1 MSKLRTLLQGS
12 STEIRDRARQD
23 RLGYGPVLATVF
35 LNIIVQLALPDEGY
49 TRVISA
55 VIAGFTLM
63 LALYAAGVSKR
74 HLKVVGVIVVLSV
87 LASIG
92 GTASQSQA
100 GSILTPTVGFLLSIG
115 APIAIARDLVRQ
127 PEVTTRSVIGA
138 ATIYLLIGVFF
149 GQVYTLM
156 ASAGDTPFFA
166 QGTDGTIAERLYFS
180 FVTITTVGYGDFTA
194 ATQWGRAFAAA
205 EALIG
210 QLYLVT
216 VISVLVG
223 NLGKKNRALEE
234 TARPGADAPAAASQ
248 SAGGSPG
255 ASSTPP
261 AGS

>member
-1 MSKLRTLLQGS
+1 M
-12 STEIRDRARQD
+12 
-23 RLGYGPVLATVF
+23 ATVF

-49 TRVISA
+49 TRVISS
-55 VIAGFTLM
+55 VIAGFTLV
-63 LALYAAGVSKR
+63 LALYAAGVSRR
-74 HLKVVGVIVVLSV
+74 HLKIVGVIVVLSV

-92 GTASQSQA
+92 GTASETNA
-100 GSILTPTVGFLLSIG
+100 GNILTPAVGFMLSIG
-115 APIAIARDLVRQ
+115 APVAIARDLIRQ

-156 ASAGDTPFFA
+156 ATAGDSPFFA

-223 NLGKKNRALEE
+223 NLGRKNKA
-234 TARPGADAPAAASQ
+234 AQPGAQPGGSANPPAA
-248 SAGGSPG
+248 SPQE
-255 ASSTPP
+255 
-261 AGS
+261 

>member
-1 MSKLRTLLQGS
+1 MSYT
-12 STEIRDRARQD
+12 
-23 RLGYGPVLATVF
+23 PVLVTVF
-35 LNIIVQLALPDEGY
+35 LNIIVQLSLPDAGY
-49 TRVISA
+49 TRVISS

-63 LALYAAGVSKR
+63 LAFYAAGVSRR
-74 HLKVVGVIVVLSV
+74 HMKVVGLIAVLSV
-87 LASIG
+87 VASIG
-92 GTASQSQA
+92 GTASESSV
-100 GSILTPTVGFLLSIG
+100 GNILTATVGFMLSIG
-115 APIAIARDLVRQ
+115 APIAIARDLIRQ

-149 GQVYTLM
+149 GQVYSLM
-156 ASAGDTPFFA
+156 ASAGSTPFFA

-223 NLGKKNRALEE
+223 NLGAKRIRG
-234 TARPGADAPAAASQ
+234 TGADAGATGSDSPAAGTGPAH
-248 SAGGSPG
+248 G
-255 ASSTPP
+255 ARD
-261 AGS
+261 A

>member
-1 MSKLRTLLQGS
+1 VKAFFAPRQG
-12 STEIRDRARQD
+12 DAGGD
-23 RLGYGPVLATVF
+23 RLSYTPVLVTVF

-49 TRVISA
+49 TRVISS

-63 LALYAAGVSKR
+63 LAFYAAGVSRR
-74 HLKVVGVIVVLSV
+74 HLRLVGAIVVLSV

-92 GTASQSQA
+92 GTVSQSPV
-100 GSILTPTVGFLLSIG
+100 GTILSTSVGFLLSIG
-115 APIAIARDLVRQ
+115 APVAIARDLIRQ

-149 GQVYTLM
+149 GQVYSLM
-156 ASAGDTPFFA
+156 VAAGETPFFA

-223 NLGKKNRALEE
+223 NLGAKRIKG
-234 TARPGADAPAAASQ
+234 TGDAPA
-248 SAGGSPG
+248 
-255 ASSTPP
+255 P
-261 AGS
+261 AGAAGPDSPATGTGPAHGARDA

>member
-1 MSKLRTLLQGS
+1 MSRLHRLLQGT
-12 STEIRDRARQD
+12 STEVRERARED
-23 RLGYGPVLATVF
+23 RLGYGPVMATVF

-49 TRVISA
+49 TRVISS
-55 VIAGFTLM
+55 VIGGFTLM
-63 LALYAAGVSKR
+63 LALYAAGVSER
-74 HLKVVGVIVVLSV
+74 RLKIVGVIVVLSV

-100 GSILTPTVGFLLSIG
+100 GNILTPAVGFMLSIG
-115 APIAIARDLVRQ
+115 APIAIARDLFRQ

-156 ASAGDTPFFA
+156 ASAGDNPFFA

-194 ATQWGRAFAAA
+194 ATQLGRAFASA

-223 NLGKKNRALEE
+223 NLGRKNKVAG
-234 TARPGADAPAAASQ
+234 PGSQ
-248 SAGGSPG
+248 AGGEQ
-255 ASSTPP
+255 P
-261 AGS
+261 AGSPQK

>member
-1 MSKLRTLLQGS
+1 MSRLERLLQGT
-12 STEIRDRARQD
+12 STEVRERAHQD
-23 RLGYGPVLATVF
+23 RLGYAPVMATVF

-63 LALYAAGVSKR
+63 LAFYAAGVSER
-74 HLKVVGVIVVLSV
+74 RLKIVGVIVVLSV

-100 GSILTPTVGFLLSIG
+100 GNILTPAVGFLLSIG
-115 APIAIARDLVRQ
+115 APLAIARDLIRQ

-156 ASAGDTPFFA
+156 ASAGDNPFFA
-166 QGTDGTIAERLYFS
+166 QGTDGTISERLYFS

-194 ATQWGRAFAAA
+194 ATQLGRAFASA

-223 NLGKKNRALEE
+223 NLGRKNKA
-234 TARPGADAPAAASQ
+234 AGPGAQAGGEQPAA
-248 SAGGSPG
+248 SPQK
-255 ASSTPP
+255 
-261 AGS
+261 

>member
-1 MSKLRTLLQGS
+1 M
-12 STEIRDRARQD
+12 
-23 RLGYGPVLATVF
+23 ATVF

-49 TRVISA
+49 TRVISS

-63 LALYAAGVSKR
+63 LALYAAGVSDR
-74 HLKVVGVIVVLSV
+74 RLKIVGVIVVLSV
-87 LASIG
+87 LASVG
-92 GTASQSQA
+92 GTASQTQA
-100 GSILTPTVGFLLSIG
+100 GNILTPAVGFMLSIG
-115 APIAIARDLVRQ
+115 APVAIARDLFRQ

-156 ASAGDTPFFA
+156 ASAGDNPFFA
-166 QGTDGTIAERLYFS
+166 QGTDGTISERLYFS

-194 ATQWGRAFAAA
+194 ATQLGRAFASA

-223 NLGKKNRALEE
+223 NLGRKNRV
-234 TARPGADAPAAASQ
+234 PGAEPQ
-248 SAGGSPG
+248 PGGN
-255 ASSTPP
+255 PP
-261 AGS
+261 AGSPQK

>member
-1 MSKLRTLLQGS
+1 MKGFFGPRTGDA
-12 STEIRDRARQD
+12 TED
-23 RLGYGPVLATVF
+23 RLSYTPVLVTVF
-35 LNIIVQLALPDEGY
+35 LNIIVQLALPDEGI
-49 TRVISA
+49 TRIVSSI
-55 VIAGFTLM
+55 IAGFTLM
-63 LALYAAGVSKR
+63 LALYAAGISKR
-74 HLKVVGVIVVLSV
+74 HLKIVGVIVVLSV

-92 GTASQSQA
+92 GTASQSKA
-100 GSILTPTVGFLLSIG
+100 GSILTPTVGFMLSIG
-115 APIAIARDLVRQ
+115 APLAIARDLIRQ

-156 ASAGDTPFFA
+156 ASAGDNPFFA

-223 NLGKKNRALEE
+223 NLGKKNKGLAEVGLPES
-234 TARPGADAPAAASQ
+234 D
-248 SAGGSPG
+248 SPG
-255 ASSTPP
+255 SKPGRPSAS
-261 AGS
+261 

>member
-1 MSKLRTLLQGS
+1 MSKLHRLLQGS
-12 STEIRDRARQD
+12 SSEVENRARQD
-23 RLGYGPVLATVF
+23 RLGYGPVLVTVF

-49 TRVISA
+49 TRVISSI
-55 VIAGFTLM
+55 IAGFTLM
-63 LALYAAGVSKR
+63 LALYAAGVSAKR
-74 HLKVVGVIVVLSV
+74 LKIVGVIVVLSV

-100 GSILTPTVGFLLSIG
+100 GNILTPAVGFMLSIG
-115 APIAIARDLVRQ
+115 APLAIARDLIRQ

-180 FVTITTVGYGDFTA
+180 FITITTVGYGDFTA

-223 NLGKKNRALEE
+223 NLGRKNRVLE
-234 TARPGADAPAAASQ
+234 TAGLPDPPKPAG
-248 SAGGSPG
+248 AGGETAAGGPG
-255 ASSTPP
+255 PP
-261 AGS
+261 AT

>member
-1 MSKLRTLLQGS
+1 M
-12 STEIRDRARQD
+12 
-23 RLGYGPVLATVF
+23 
-35 LNIIVQLALPDEGY
+35 
-49 TRVISA
+49 
-55 VIAGFTLM
+55 
-63 LALYAAGVSKR
+63 
-74 HLKVVGVIVVLSV
+74 
-87 LASIG
+87 
-92 GTASQSQA
+92 
-100 GSILTPTVGFLLSIG
+100 
-115 APIAIARDLVRQ
+115 AIARDLIRQ

-156 ASAGDTPFFA
+156 ATAGDSPFFA

-223 NLGKKNRALEE
+223 NLGKKNK
-234 TARPGADAPAAASQ
+234 TAPSASQAAATPPAAA
-248 SAGGSPG
+248 PEK
-255 ASSTPP
+255 
-261 AGS
+261 

>member
-1 MSKLRTLLQGS
+1 MSKLRTLIQGS
-12 STEIRDRARQD
+12 STEIRDRASQD
-23 RLGYGPVLATVF
+23 RLGYGPVMATVF

-49 TRVISA
+49 TRVISS

-63 LALYAAGVSKR
+63 LALYAAGISVR
-74 HLKVVGVIVVLSV
+74 HLKIVGVIVVLSV

-92 GTASQSQA
+92 GTASQSQV

-115 APIAIARDLVRQ
+115 APVAIARDLIRQ

-156 ASAGDTPFFA
+156 ASAGDAPFFA

-223 NLGKKNRALEE
+223 NLGHKRAQAKK
-234 TARPGADAPAAASQ
+234 ASEPTQ
-248 SAGGSPG
+248 TG
-255 ASSTPP
+255 
-261 AGS
+261 